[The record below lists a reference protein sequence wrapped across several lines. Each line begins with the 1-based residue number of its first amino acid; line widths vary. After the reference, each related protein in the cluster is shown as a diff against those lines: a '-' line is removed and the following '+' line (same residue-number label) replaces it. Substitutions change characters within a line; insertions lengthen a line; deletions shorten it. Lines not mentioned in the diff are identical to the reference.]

1 MTKIVISGP
10 AGGGGGSGT
19 VTSVAAT
26 VGNSGTD
33 VNITGSPI
41 TISGT
46 LVVNIPIASS
56 GATGKL
62 SSTDWSNFNNKQAAL
77 VSGSNIK
84 TINGS
89 SILGSGDLVVTGL
102 PSGTDGQVQYN
113 NGGAFG
119 GASALFYDDVQNFVG
134 IGTPTPGTKLDV
146 DGAAAVYGASVR
158 GNDVF
163 SGMNIRNTGA
173 QAANRGT
180 QLTFSS
186 GPTLIGAFDSAYN
199 TGLLCE
205 SSLAASYFI
214 EYWNGSSYAVR
225 LIVLSSG
232 NVGIGT
238 LTPAKKLEVED
249 SNQCVATFTSTTTGA
264 GITFSDSTTSDNEQV
279 GVGAFG
285 DLLCLRGGGNAG
297 GTMQI
302 SGTQI
307 DCRNNIL
314 KNFKANILQIST
326 NLTIDSTNE
335 QTYGSAV
342 IQATGAL
349 TITFDST
356 LANGFN
362 VSIIQMDANQT
373 TIATTGATNV
383 RNRQGHTKTAGQYAT
398 ITLLKNSTNLFLGG
412 DTGA

>member
-10 AGGGGGSGT
+10 AGGGAGSGT

-89 SILGSGDLVVTGL
+89 SILGSGNLVVTTTPG
-102 PSGTDGQVQYN
+102 GTDGQVQYN

-119 GASALFYDDVQNFVG
+119 GASALFYDDTNNLVG
-134 IGTPTPGTKLDV
+134 IGTTTPGTKLDV
-146 DGAAAVYGASVR
+146 DGSSAVYSQSVR
-158 GNDVF
+158 GSGVF
-163 SGMNIRNTGA
+163 SGMAVRNTGT

-199 TGLLCE
+199 IGLLNE
-205 SSLAASYFI
+205 SAGAGSYFI

-238 LTPAKKLEVED
+238 SSPAKKLEVED
-249 SNQCVATFTSTTTGA
+249 SNQCVALFQSTTTGA
-264 GITFSDSTTSDNEQV
+264 GISFQDTTTSTNETV

-297 GTMQI
+297 GTMQL

-307 DCRNNIL
+307 DCRLNVL
-314 KNFKANILQIST
+314 KNFIASIQQVST
-326 NLTIDSTNE
+326 NLTLNSSNE
-335 QTYGSAV
+335 QTYCGQV
-342 IQATGAL
+342 IQVTGAL

-398 ITLLKNSTNLFLGG
+398 ITILKNSTNLFLGG

>member
-62 SSTDWSNFNNKQAAL
+62 SSTDWSNFNNKQAPL

-119 GASALFYDDVQNFVG
+119 GASALFYDDTLNFVG
-134 IGTPTPGTKLDV
+134 VGTTSPGTKLDV
-146 DGAAAVYGASVR
+146 DGSSAVYSQSVR
-158 GNDVF
+158 GSGVF
-163 SGMNIRNTGA
+163 SGMSIRNTGT

-199 TGLLCE
+199 IGLLNE
-205 SSLAASYFI
+205 SAGAASYFI
-214 EYWNGSSYAVR
+214 EYWNGSSYAIR
-225 LIVLSSG
+225 LIILSSG
-232 NVGIGT
+232 KVGIGT
-238 LTPAKKLEVED
+238 TTPSTKLEVRD
-249 SNQCVATFTSTTTGA
+249 SVQSVGLFSSTTTGSVIA
-264 GITFSDSTTSDNEQV
+264 LTDATTSDAGQV
-279 GVGAFG
+279 GVGAIG
-285 DLLCLRGGGNAG
+285 NNLILRGGANALGTMSIG
-297 GTMQI
+297 GTSVNFNNNTI
-302 SGTQI
+302 S
-307 DCRNNIL
+307 
-314 KNFKANILQIST
+314 NFKANVPST
-326 NLTIDSTNE
+326 FSNITIDSTNE
-335 QTYGSAV
+335 QTYNGSVLLTTTTTSIVIDSTVSNGFNLSV
-342 IQATGAL
+342 IQQDATQVTFSTTGAL
-349 TITFDST
+349 TI
-356 LANGFN
+356 
-362 VSIIQMDANQT
+362 
-373 TIATTGATNV
+373 

-412 DTGA
+412 DTA